1 VSKLADQLFAMTV
14 AAARHIQQ
22 TPRPTVVAWGIVRGD
37 ERFYLCSGNAECLEV
52 ATRHDDR
59 MPLTDGDLRVETIL
73 YPKRGPICCENCGTA
88 LTVYGPDPR
97 D

>member
-1 VSKLADQLFAMTV
+1 MSNLANALFAMT
-14 AAARHIQQ
+14 ATAARAIQH

-37 ERFYLCSGNAECLEV
+37 ERFYLCAENAECIDV
-52 ATRHDDR
+52 AERHADR
-59 MPLTDGDLRVETIL
+59 MPLTDGDLRVDTIL
-73 YPKRGPICCENCGTA
+73 FPDTKPIRCENCGIA